1 MTQFASIHMATK
13 KRSNKAAGPKPAAQL
28 FIVGAANAQ
37 GGPTPNQVLNFVINS
52 VALCS
57 GYSASSISKSWVLGD
72 PITDASG
79 DKHPGAGLSQHGI
92 DICLNP
98 KLNQLIAH
106 FGSTNT
112 VAAGAYSPTSTVSDV
127 ANDVGQ
133 RIP

>member
-1 MTQFASIHMATK
+1 MTTK
-13 KRSNKAAGPKPAAQL
+13 KRSTKAAAPQPAAQL
-28 FIVGAANAQ
+28 FIAGPANAQ
-37 GGPTPNQVLNFVINS
+37 GSPTPNQVLNFVVNS

-98 KLNQLIAH
+98 KLNQLIAY

-112 VAAGAYSPTSTVSDV
+112 IPAGTYSTTSTIADV
-127 ANDVGQ
+127 ADDVGQ